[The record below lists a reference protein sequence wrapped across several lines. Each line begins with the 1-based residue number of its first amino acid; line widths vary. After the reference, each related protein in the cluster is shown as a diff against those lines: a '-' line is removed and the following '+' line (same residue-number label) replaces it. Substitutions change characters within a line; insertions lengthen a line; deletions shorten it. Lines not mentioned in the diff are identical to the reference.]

1 MYKRQPISY
10 PLRYSNGYYP
20 AAGTKD
26 EISPYVLL
34 NYTGNAR
41 EQNTRNL
48 VTLGITQD
56 LSMITKGPVSY
67 THLIPNGIIK
77 DEIYPIQKKVARKFH
92 LKLVDLYSPVSY
104 THLDVYKR
112 QYLICSGI
120 GVTIETYKILLSP
133 LLSPVI
139 ITITCLIDSCLS
151 LKSDK

>member
-1 MYKRQPISY
+1 MEFTGKDYSNSY

-56 LSMITKGPVSY
+56 LSMITKGY
-67 THLIPNGIIK
+67 QLKYRDHGIHKVYLEKHAIK
-77 DEIYPIQKKVARKFH
+77 CQN
-92 LKLVDLYSPVSY
+92 
-104 THLDVYKR
+104 
-112 QYLICSGI
+112 
-120 GVTIETYKILLSP
+120 
-133 LLSPVI
+133 
-139 ITITCLIDSCLS
+139 
-151 LKSDK
+151 

>member
-1 MYKRQPISY
+1 MILIIIVLNLDIDLTKTTKVYIGTTGYMSVNTRPSMGEYSRGVSLTDWLWSSQAKTTPISY

-56 LSMITKGPVSY
+56 LSMITKGLSAKSTGIMGY
-67 THLIPNGIIK
+67 T
-77 DEIYPIQKKVARKFH
+77 KFIWRST
-92 LKLVDLYSPVSY
+92 L
-104 THLDVYKR
+104 
-112 QYLICSGI
+112 
-120 GVTIETYKILLSP
+120 
-133 LLSPVI
+133 
-139 ITITCLIDSCLS
+139 
-151 LKSDK
+151 